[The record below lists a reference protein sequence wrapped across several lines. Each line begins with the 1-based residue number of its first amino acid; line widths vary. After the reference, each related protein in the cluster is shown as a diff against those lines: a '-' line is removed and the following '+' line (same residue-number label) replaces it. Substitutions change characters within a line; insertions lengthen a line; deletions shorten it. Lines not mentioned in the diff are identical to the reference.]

1 MPTHSSAKPAVAW
14 PVPDTEWPRPDQRRR
29 DARIERDLDL
39 DDNGSTIESRGGG
52 CMLAPAESQPSVRR
66 RGEDVR

>member
-14 PVPDTEWPRPDQRRR
+14 ARGEISDDVIY
-29 DARIERDLDL
+29 RIERDLDVE
-39 DDNGSTIESRGGG
+39 DNGSTIESGGGG
-52 CMLAPAESQPSVRR
+52 CMLAPVESQPSVRR